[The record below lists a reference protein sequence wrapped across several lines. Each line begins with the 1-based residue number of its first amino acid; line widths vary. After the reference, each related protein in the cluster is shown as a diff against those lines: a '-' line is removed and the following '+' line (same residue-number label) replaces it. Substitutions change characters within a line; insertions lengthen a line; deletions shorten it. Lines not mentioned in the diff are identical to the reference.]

1 MKNSQFTIHNRQKG
15 FTLFIA
21 LIIMATLLLISTG
34 IVALAVRESFLT
46 AASQNSQY
54 AFYAADTG
62 IECAIYWDVKN
73 SSGFTAF
80 ATSTSS
86 TINCNEDSAN
96 KNPHNPMPNSVGGS
110 SQSIFTITFLPQ
122 PYCAKV
128 TVTKPTDGSTKIESL
143 GFNTCDP
150 ANPRRVERA
159 VRVTY

>member
-1 MKNSQFTIHNRQKG
+1 MIKNNKIKNRG

-21 LIIMATLLLISTG
+21 LIITATLLLISTG

-46 AASQNSQY
+46 TASQNSQY

-86 TINCNEDSAN
+86 TINCNKDLN
-96 KNPHNPMPNSVGGS
+96 NNGNSFTVGGS
-110 SQSIFTITFLPQ
+110 SQSVFTMYFLPQ
-122 PYCAKV
+122 PYCA
-128 TVTKPTDGSTKIESL
+128 TVTISKPIDGSTKIESL
-143 GFNTCDP
+143 GFNTCNASD
-150 ANPRRVERA
+150 PRRLERA

>member
-1 MKNSQFTIHNRQKG
+1 MKKFQSQHQKG

-21 LIIMATLLLISTG
+21 LVITATLLLISTG

-46 AASQNSQY
+46 TASQDSQY

-73 SSGFTAF
+73 PSGFSAF

-86 TINCNEDSAN
+86 TISCNQDSN
-96 KNPHNPMPNSVGGS
+96 NPNNPAPPQNIVGGS
-110 SQSIFTITFLPQ
+110 SQSSFTITFLPQ
-122 PYCAKV
+122 PYCATV
-128 TVTKPTDGSTKIESL
+128 TVSKPADGSTKIESL
-143 GFNTCDP
+143 GFNTCDTS
-150 ANPRRVERA
+150 NPRRVERA